1 MVIAIKKQQDGSI
14 YTDKEIRS
22 NINYEALGF
31 ILINIDDKYADCEDP
46 DFNEDF
52 TFNIEKYNARK
63 QSYLYEE
70 QLNELETWF
79 NWYDNQVAQYN
90 RCQRLGIEFDK
101 DINELDN
108 QAKVNQERI
117 AELRIALSITI

>member
-1 MVIAIKKQQDGSI
+1 MKLLGIEMSMQEFDYLICEQNKG
-14 YTDKEIRS
+14 KELKVV
-22 NINYEALGF
+22 EGKVVAV
-31 ILINIDDKYADCEDP
+31 EH
-46 DFNEDF
+46 EV
-52 TFNIEKYNARK
+52 T
-63 QSYLYEE
+63 QEE
-70 QLNELETWF
+70 LLQKELTELELWF

-90 RCQRLGIEFDK
+90 RCQRLGIGFDK